1 MRVRDENRVRLR
13 HVCSRE
19 PDIVA
24 TRQLMICVLATAC
37 TAGRAVEREVKT
49 RRLRGRQA
57 ILKCFLRVALRTGE
71 AHDR

>member
-13 HVCSRE
+13 YVCSRE

-24 TRQLMICVLATAC
+24 TRRGVNDL
-37 TAGRAVEREVKT
+37 R